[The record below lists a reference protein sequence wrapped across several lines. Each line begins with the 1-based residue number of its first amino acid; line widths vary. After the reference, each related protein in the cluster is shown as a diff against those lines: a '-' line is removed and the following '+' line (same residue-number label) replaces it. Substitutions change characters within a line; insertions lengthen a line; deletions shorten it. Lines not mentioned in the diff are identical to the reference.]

1 MRLSENKVSG
11 AGKNIPERERIS
23 LSLII
28 ITVTKEIDITITID
42 STITITNQLNR
53 DNDGEE
59 GGKKTS

>member
-28 ITVTKEIDITITID
+28 TVTKGLEITITID